1 MLTMAQQMNSDRR
14 SETTGEAKKVDE
26 EVPSSN
32 YGHILPINEQK
43 MRQLQEG
50 ILQVRV
56 GMGMMS
62 SGQSGG
68 NGLDK
73 GSTEAKN
80 ENDYHIER
88 TEN

>member
-1 MLTMAQQMNSDRR
+1 MLTMAQQMNADRR
-14 SETTGEAKKVDE
+14 NEITGEAKKVDGE
-26 EVPSSN
+26 TPPNN

-62 SGQSGG
+62 SGQSGSS
-68 NGLDK
+68 GLDK
-73 GSTEAKN
+73 GSTEARN
-80 ENDYHIER
+80 END
-88 TEN
+88 